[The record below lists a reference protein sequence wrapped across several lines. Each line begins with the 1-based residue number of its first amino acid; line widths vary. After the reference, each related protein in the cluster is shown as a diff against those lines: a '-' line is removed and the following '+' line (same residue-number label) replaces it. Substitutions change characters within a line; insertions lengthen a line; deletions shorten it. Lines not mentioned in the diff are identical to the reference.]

1 LAKGTLYPAESVKEV
16 DARTQASIRRITSA
30 PAIHHHPFF
39 MIPAYDDA
47 MQWTIFAS
55 ARTGKPQIF
64 AEVRESAQLLQ
75 LTDREDISDWSIHPS
90 HDGKY
95 VYFTAGTGGWRVH
108 IPSGKEEKLVDFGE
122 LGKPSSAQNAVS
134 ASPGVTVVTQ
144 GGGGRT
150 PQKSPE
156 TTVAM
161 REKGMVGAAMGTT
174 ALSHDDR
181 YWAVKFNVGKEA
193 NLAVTDTQTGE
204 SKIILQR
211 DTVAHLQFCPDD
223 NNLLF
228 YAGPLTDRVWVIK
241 RDGSG
246 NRRLYQRAPGEWITH
261 ETWIPGTREL
271 AITDWPHGVRAIQVD
286 TGAERRVCSFN
297 AWHPVADRTGKRMV
311 ADTNFPDIGL
321 QLFDAR
327 DGIGLP
333 VPIAFPEA
341 SSMGA
346 HWAGPFPYENGP
358 IEVNAPQHTHP
369 HPSFSPDGRYVLYT
383 SDRTGFAQLYELD
396 LHSLGL

>member
-1 LAKGTLYPAESVKEV
+1 MTKGTLYPAESIKEV

-47 MQWTIFAS
+47 MQWTVFAS
-55 ARTGKPQIF
+55 DRTGKPQIF
-64 AEVRESAQLLQ
+64 AEVRESGKLLQ
-75 LTDREDISDWSIHPS
+75 LTDRPDVSDWSIHPS

-95 VYFTAGTGGWRVH
+95 VYFTAGSGGWRVH
-108 IPSGKEEKLVDFGE
+108 IPSGKEEQLVDFAE
-122 LGKPSSAQNAVS
+122 LGDPANKLP
-134 ASPGVTVVTQ
+134 ASPGVTVVSQ
-144 GGGGRT
+144 GGRS
-150 PQKSPE
+150 PQTS
-156 TTVAM
+156 VAM

-193 NLAVTDTQTGE
+193 NLAIVDTQTGK
-204 SKIILQR
+204 SQIILQR

-228 YAGPLTDRVWVIK
+228 YAGPLTDRVWVIH

-246 NRRLYQRAPGEWITH
+246 DRRLYQRAPGEWITH

-271 AITDWPHGVRAIQVD
+271 AFVDWPNGVRAIHVD

-297 AWHPVADRTGKRMV
+297 AWHPVCDRTGKRMV

-327 DGIGLP
+327 DGVGQPTPL
-333 VPIAFPEA
+333 AYPEA

-346 HWAGPFPYENGP
+346 HWAGPFPYDKGP
-358 IEVNAPQHTHP
+358 IEVYAPQHTHP
-369 HPSFSPDGRYVLYT
+369 HPSFSPDGRYILYT
-383 SDRTGFAQLYELD
+383 SDRTGHAQLYELD

>member
-1 LAKGTLYPAESVKEV
+1 VAKGTLYPAESVRES
-16 DARTQASIRRITSA
+16 DARTHAAIRRITSA
-30 PAIHHHPFF
+30 AATHHHPFF
-39 MIPAYDDA
+39 MVPAYDDA

-55 ARTGKPQIF
+55 ERTGKPQIF
-64 AEVRESAQLLQ
+64 AEVRATGKLLQ
-75 LTDREDISDWSIHPS
+75 LTERDDVGDWSIHPS
-90 HDGKY
+90 HDGHY

-108 IPSGKEEKLVDFGE
+108 IPSGKEEQLMELTELV
-122 LGKPSSAQNAVS
+122 KPPAPEA
-134 ASPGVTVVTQ
+134 ASPGVTVVRAGARAPQ
-144 GGGGRT
+144 G
-150 PQKSPE
+150 E
-156 TTVAM
+156 VAL

-181 YWAVKFNVGKEA
+181 YWAIKFNVGKAA
-193 NLAVTDTQTGE
+193 NLAIIDTQSGE
-204 SKIILQR
+204 SRIILTR

-228 YAGPLTDRVWVIK
+228 YAGPLTDRVWVIN
-241 RDGSG
+241 RDGTG

-321 QLFDAR
+321 QLFNAR
-327 DGIGLP
+327 DGIGQ
-333 VPIAFPEA
+333 PIPLAFPEA

-358 IEVNAPQHTHP
+358 IEVYAPQHTHP
-369 HPSFSPDGRYVLYT
+369 HPSFSPNGRYILYT
-383 SDRTGFAQLYELD
+383 SDRSGHAQLYELD

>member
-1 LAKGTLYPAESVKEV
+1 VAIGTRYPNESVKEA
-16 DARTQASIRRITSA
+16 DERTHAAIRRITSA

-39 MIPAYDDA
+39 MVPAYDDA
-47 MQWTIFAS
+47 MQWTVFAS

-64 AEVRESAQLLQ
+64 VEVRATGELLQ
-75 LTDREDISDWSIHPS
+75 LTDRDDISDWSIHPS
-90 HDGKY
+90 HDGRY

-108 IPSGKEEKLVDFGE
+108 IPSGKEEKLVDFAE
-122 LGKPSSAQNAVS
+122 LANPALAMPS
-134 ASPGVTVVTQ
+134 SPGVTITRQ
-144 GGGGRT
+144 GVS
-150 PQKSPE
+150 PQAS
-156 TTVAM
+156 VSM
-161 REKGMVGAAMGTT
+161 REKGMVAAAMGTT
-174 ALSHDDR
+174 ALSNDDR
-181 YWAVKFNVGKEA
+181 YWAVKFNTGKQA
-193 NLAVTDTQTGE
+193 NLAVTDTKSGE

-211 DTVAHLQFCPDD
+211 DTIAHLQFCPDD

-228 YAGPLTDRVWVIK
+228 YAGPLTDRVWLVK
-241 RDGSG
+241 RDGSD
-246 NRRLYQRAPGEWITH
+246 NRRLYRRAPGEWITH

-286 TGAERRVCSFN
+286 SGVERRVCSFN
-297 AWHPVADRTGKRMV
+297 AWHPVSDRTGKRMV

-327 DGIGLP
+327 DGIGMP
-333 VPIAFPEA
+333 IPIAFPGA

-369 HPSFSPDGRYVLYT
+369 HPSFSPDGRYVIFT
-383 SDRTGFAQLYELD
+383 SDRTGYAQLYELD
-396 LHSLGL
+396 LHSLDL

>member
-1 LAKGTLYPAESVKEV
+1 MAKGTLYPAESVQEV
-16 DARTQASIRRITSA
+16 DGRTNAAIRRITSA
-30 PAIHHHPFF
+30 AAIHHHPFF
-39 MIPAYDDA
+39 MIQAYDDA
-47 MQWTIFAS
+47 MQWTVFAS
-55 ARTGKPQIF
+55 DRTGKPQIYV
-64 AEVRESAQLLQ
+64 EVRSSGQLLQ
-75 LTDREDISDWSIHPS
+75 LTDRDDIGDWSIHPS
-90 HDGKY
+90 HDGRY
-95 VYFTAGTGGWRVH
+95 VYFTAGSGGWRVH
-108 IPSGKEEKLVDFGE
+108 VPSGKEEQLVDFAE
-122 LGKPSSAQNAVS
+122 LVNPQEQLS
-134 ASPGVTVVTQ
+134 ASPGVTVERA
-144 GGGGRT
+144 GRRT
-150 PQKSPE
+150 PQAGI
-156 TTVAM
+156 AM
-161 REKGMVGAAMGTT
+161 REQGMVGAAMGTT

-193 NLAVTDTQTGE
+193 NLAVIDTKFGE

-228 YAGPLTDRVWVIK
+228 YAGPLTDRVWVVH

-271 AITDWPHGVRAIQVD
+271 AITDWPHGVRAIHVD

-297 AWHPVADRTGKRMV
+297 AWHPVADRSGKRMV

-321 QLFDAR
+321 QLFDAQ
-327 DGIGLP
+327 DGVGMP
-333 VPIAFPEA
+333 VALAYPEA

-346 HWAGPFPYENGP
+346 HWAGSFPYEHGP
-358 IEVNAPQHTHP
+358 IAVNAPQHTHP

-383 SDRTGFAQLYELD
+383 SDRTGHAQLYELD

>member
-1 LAKGTLYPAESVKEV
+1 VAKGTLYPAESVRES
-16 DARTQASIRRITSA
+16 DARTHAAIRRITSA
-30 PAIHHHPFF
+30 AATHHHPFF
-39 MIPAYDDA
+39 MVPAYDDA

-55 ARTGKPQIF
+55 ERTGKPQIF
-64 AEVRESAQLLQ
+64 AEVRETGKLLQ
-75 LTDREDISDWSIHPS
+75 LTRRDDVGDWSIHPS
-90 HDGKY
+90 HDGQY

-108 IPSGKEEKLVDFGE
+108 VPSGKEEKLVE
-122 LGKPSSAQNAVS
+122 LTELVKPPAPQP
-134 ASPGVTVVTQ
+134 ASPGVTVVRAGARVAQ
-144 GGGGRT
+144 GDVT
-150 PQKSPE
+150 L
-156 TTVAM
+156 

-181 YWAVKFNVGKEA
+181 YWAIKFNVGKTA
-193 NLAVTDTQTGE
+193 NLAIIDTQSGASE
-204 SKIILQR
+204 IILTR

-228 YAGPLTDRVWVIK
+228 YAGPLTDRVWMIR
-241 RDGSG
+241 RDGTG

-271 AITDWPHGVRAIQVD
+271 AITDWPHGVRAIHVD

-297 AWHPVADRTGKRMV
+297 AWHPVADRKGERMV

-321 QLFDAR
+321 QLFNAR

-333 VPIAFPEA
+333 IPLAYPEA

-358 IEVNAPQHTHP
+358 IEVYAPQHTHP
-369 HPSFSPDGRYVLYT
+369 HPTFSPDGRYILYT
-383 SDRTGFAQLYELD
+383 SDRSGHAQLYELD